1 MTSTQQAFPNF
12 LQWQTALKA
21 AKNIT
26 DQWNQPGEPGGAITL
41 FDSRSLHGHTE
52 GGLAN
57 LTTGARFSIDD
68 VVRYASVTKHIFAAL
83 ALLHSDAGLSLS
95 DTLGQ
100 HLPQLKPPMSLV
112 TIGQALDMTGGLPDV
127 RETLSLLGVSVYT
140 ASEPAAILDFLAQE
154 GSLNF
159 PAGSEI
165 SYSNTGY
172 RLVEAIVNSKGI
184 LFEDLLQQHIARP
197 LDIALHAPETW
208 FDVVP
213 GLAPGYWKDKSGW
226 KTASAGLHLS
236 ASGSLTGSLRSLT
249 VWLQSLLANA
259 GPGAGVLEK
268 LTAQRHLRGDTPS
281 AYGLGTT
288 SSDIGGYK
296 VYGHGGSHAGYK
308 TYFLLHPELD
318 AGVALVSNREDTA
331 AYSAALDVMAAL
343 LDARLPPRSQAIPDG
358 LYASVAEPYW
368 LKVSNGTASYLGS
381 GDTLFEG
388 ADKDEAI
395 SLSAHMPMRL
405 RWDGYTI
412 QGEIGHAPR
421 RFVPVEPNNCLEMVQ
436 GRWFHPESK
445 AAFDIEGDQ
454 FVMGV
459 GPLRARGELTSLGL
473 GRLLVEMPDGPWQKS
488 FCLYFQGYNVQLISN
503 RSRILSFRR
512 DECRSHWK
520 ATQ

>member
-1 MTSTQQAFPNF
+1 MTSTLSASQKS
-12 LQWQTALKA
+12 LQWQAALTA
-21 AKNIT
+21 AKHIT
-26 DQWNQPGEPGGAITL
+26 DQWNQPGEPGGAIAV
-41 FDSRSLHGHTE
+41 FDSLALRGHAE

-57 LTTGARFSIDD
+57 LTTGERFTIDN

-83 ALLHSDAGLSLS
+83 ALYCSDAGLSLN

-100 HLPQLKPPMSLV
+100 YLPQLKAPMSEV
-112 TIGQALDMTGGLPDV
+112 TLGQALDMTGGLPDV

-140 ASEPAAILDFLAQE
+140 ASEPAAILEFLSQE

-159 PAGSEI
+159 PAGTEI

-172 RLVEAIVNSKGI
+172 RLVEAILNSKGI

-213 GLAPGYWKDKSGW
+213 GLIPGYWKDTSGW

-249 VWLQSLLANA
+249 LWLQSLLANS
-259 GPGAGVLEK
+259 GPGAGVLER
-268 LTAQRHLRGDTPS
+268 LSAPRHLHGGIPS
-281 AYGLGTT
+281 AYGLGITSTT
-288 SSDIGGYK
+288 IGGYQ

-318 AGVALVSNREDTA
+318 AGVALVSNREDTTA
-331 AYSAALDVMAAL
+331 SSAALEVMATL
-343 LDARLPPRSQAIPDG
+343 LGSPLPARSTAIPDG

-368 LKVSNGTASYLGS
+368 LKVSQGVASYLGS
-381 GDTLFEG
+381 GDNLYQGT
-388 ADKDEAI
+388 DKHEAI

-405 RWDGYTI
+405 RWDGHTI

-421 RFVPVEPNNCLEMVQ
+421 HFVPVETNNCLEMVQ
-436 GRWFHPESK
+436 GRWLHPESK

-459 GPLRARGELTSLGL
+459 GPQRSHGTLTSLGQ

-488 FCLYFQGYNVQLISN
+488 FCLYFQGYSVKLISN
-503 RSRILSFRR
+503 RSRVLSFRR
-512 DECRSHWK
+512 DECRINWK
-520 ATQ
+520 PTA

>member
-1 MTSTQQAFPNF
+1 MTSTLPSLHWQAA
-12 LQWQTALKA
+12 LTAA
-21 AKNIT
+21 NTIT
-26 DQWNQPGEPGGAITL
+26 EKWNQPGEPGGAITL
-41 FDSRSLHGHTE
+41 FDSRSLRGHTA

-57 LTTGARFSIDD
+57 LTTGDRFSIDD

-83 ALLHSDAGLSLS
+83 ALLRSGAGLSLN

-100 HLPQLKPPMSLV
+100 YLPQLKVPMSQV
-112 TIGQALDMTGGLPDV
+112 TLGQALDMTGGLPDV

-140 ASEPAAILDFLAQE
+140 ASEPDAILDFLAQD
-154 GSLNF
+154 GALNF

-172 RLVEAIVNSKGI
+172 RLVEAILNSKGI
-184 LFEDLLQQHIARP
+184 RFGDLLQQHIARP

-249 VWLQSLLANA
+249 VWLQSLLANR
-259 GPGAGVLEK
+259 GPGAGVLET
-268 LTAQRHLRGDTPS
+268 LTAQRHLRGDTAS
-281 AYGLGTT
+281 AYGLGIT
-288 SSDIGGYK
+288 SSTLGGHK
-296 VYGHGGSHAGYK
+296 IYGHGGSHAGYK

-331 AYSAALDVMAAL
+331 AYGAALDVMAAL
-343 LDARLPPRSQAIPDG
+343 LNTPLPPRSQAIPDG

-368 LKVSNGTASYLGS
+368 LKVNNGVASYLGS
-381 GDTLFEG
+381 GDNLFEG

-405 RWDGYTI
+405 RWDGNAI

-421 RFVPVEPNNCLEMVQ
+421 RFVPVEPNDCLAMVQ
-436 GRWFHPESK
+436 GRWLHPNSK

-459 GPLRARGELTSLGL
+459 GPLRARGNLTSLGL

-503 RSRILSFRR
+503 RSRVLSFRR
-512 DECRSHWK
+512 DECRSHWQS
-520 ATQ
+520 AQ

>member
-1 MTSTQQAFPNF
+1 MTSTLPSLHWQAAM
-12 LQWQTALKA
+12 TAA
-21 AKNIT
+21 RTIT
-26 DQWNQPGEPGGAITL
+26 EKWNPPGEPGGAIAL
-41 FDSRSLHGHTE
+41 FDSRSLQGHSA

-57 LTTGARFSIDD
+57 LTTGERFSIDN

-83 ALLHSDAGLSLS
+83 ALLRSDAGLSLS

-100 HLPQLKPPMSLV
+100 YLPQLKSPMSHV

-140 ASEPAAILDFLAQE
+140 ASEPQAILDFLAQE

-172 RLVEAIVNSKGI
+172 RLVEAILNSQGI
-184 LFEDLLQQHIARP
+184 LFEDLLQKYIAQP

-213 GLAPGYWKDKSGW
+213 GLIPGYWKGKSGW

-249 VWLQSLLANA
+249 VWLQSLLANR
-259 GPGAGVLEK
+259 GPGAGVLK
-268 LTAQRHLRGDTPS
+268 TLTAQRYLRTDTAS

-288 SSDIGGYK
+288 SSTLGGHTL
-296 VYGHGGSHAGYK
+296 YGHGGSHAGYK

-331 AYSAALDVMAAL
+331 AYSAALDVMSAL
-343 LDARLPPRSQAIPDG
+343 LDSPLPSRSQAIPDG

-368 LKVSNGTASYLGS
+368 LNVNQGVASYLGS
-381 GDTLFEG
+381 ADTLFEG

-405 RWDGYTI
+405 RWDGHSI

-436 GRWFHPESK
+436 GRWFHPASK

-459 GPLRARGELTSLGL
+459 GPLRERGKLTSLGL

-488 FCLYFQGYNVQLISN
+488 FCLYFQGYNGFV
-503 RSRILSFRR
+503 
-512 DECRSHWK
+512 E
-520 ATQ
+520 